1 MATFLDS
8 SVQYER
14 DLRSSHKE
22 WKRSKDS
29 STKWAS
35 GTRDLPGVKKN
46 WNNMTGELLTTSN
59 GHPNQM
65 TKSRPAR
72 KVRDACGCE
81 YPKQPSRNLYKLR
94 HHTGGNNIGY
104 HSINFPKLFARK
116 DIRYD
121 DREDYSSSSSTPSST
136 PSSRL
141 STTKNLFS
149 SVVSTPGS
157 TATAEDNFLY
167 SFDQDSTPG
176 FSRTPLTL
184 ENFVKTDDRKT
195 EKFVEKE
202 YEILDANGEALK
214 GRKAKRRGLRGGA
227 AAAAS
232 GSGKEEDEVEED
244 EGFELV

>member
-1 MATFLDS
+1 MATSLDS

-22 WKRSKDS
+22 WKRTKDS

-35 GTRDLPGVKKN
+35 GARDLPGVKKS
-46 WNNMTGELLTTSN
+46 WSMTGELLSSN
-59 GHPNQM
+59 QHHPNQM
-65 TKSRPAR
+65 IKSRPAR

-81 YPKQPSRNLYKLR
+81 YPKQSSRNMYKLR
-94 HHTGGNNIGY
+94 GGNVGY
-104 HSINFPKLFARK
+104 HSINFPKLFAAK
-116 DIRYD
+116 DIRYGD
-121 DREDYSSSSSTPSST
+121 DHDFSTPPSRSTRSS
-136 PSSRL
+136 PSV

-149 SVVSTPGS
+149 SITSAS
-157 TATAEDNFLY
+157 EDNFLY

-227 AAAAS
+227 S
-232 GSGKEEDEVEED
+232 QQEKGEDEEVVED

>member
-1 MATFLDS
+1 MATSLES

-46 WNNMTGELLTTSN
+46 WMTGELLTSN
-59 GHPNQM
+59 GHPNQLI
-65 TKSRPAR
+65 KSRPAR
-72 KVRDACGCE
+72 KIRGDACGSCE
-81 YPKQPSRNLYKLR
+81 YPKQSSRNLYKLR
-94 HHTGGNNIGY
+94 HHGNNIGY
-104 HSINFPKLFARK
+104 HSINFPKLFAHK

-121 DREDYSSSSSTPSST
+121 DREDYSTTSSSSSSTPSS
-136 PSSRL
+136 SVS
-141 STTKNLFS
+141 KNLFS
-149 SVVSTPGS
+149 SVVSS
-157 TATAEDNFLY
+157 TTSTTAAEDNFLY

-227 AAAAS
+227 AAAAAAAS
-232 GSGKEEDEVEED
+232 QQEEEEVEED

>member
-1 MATFLDS
+1 MATSLDS

-46 WNNMTGELLTTSN
+46 NNWNMTGNELLTTSN
-59 GHPNQM
+59 GHHPNQM
-65 TKSRPAR
+65 TKSRPAKKIR
-72 KVRDACGCE
+72 ADAWSSSGCE
-81 YPKQPSRNLYKLR
+81 YPKQSSRNLYKLR
-94 HHTGGNNIGY
+94 HHTGRSNNIGY
-104 HSINFPKLFARK
+104 HSINFPKLFAHK
-116 DIRYD
+116 DIRYGD
-121 DREDYSSSSSTPSST
+121 DQDYSTPASTTPSAHV
-136 PSSRL
+136 
-141 STTKNLFS
+141 STTKKNLFS
-149 SVVSTPGS
+149 SITS
-157 TATAEDNFLY
+157 TAAEDTFLY
-167 SFDQDSTPG
+167 SFDQDATPG

-227 AAAAS
+227 AAAS
-232 GSGKEEDEVEED
+232 QDKDDEEVVED

>member
-1 MATFLDS
+1 MATSLDS

-35 GTRDLPGVKKN
+35 GTRDLPGVKKD
-46 WNNMTGELLTTSN
+46 WNMAGELLTTSN

-72 KVRDACGCE
+72 RVRDAWSTSGCE
-81 YPKQPSRNLYKLR
+81 YPKQSSRNLYKLR
-94 HHTGGNNIGY
+94 HHTGGGRSNNNIGY
-104 HSINFPKLFARK
+104 HSINFPKLFAHK

-121 DREDYSSSSSTPSST
+121 DREDYSSTTPSST
-136 PSSRL
+136 PSVS
-141 STTKNLFS
+141 KNLFS
-149 SVVSTPGS
+149 SVTTP
-157 TATAEDNFLY
+157 AEDNFLY

-202 YEILDANGEALK
+202 YEILDANGETLK

-227 AAAAS
+227 AAS
-232 GSGKEEDEVEED
+232 GGSGGSGKEEEEVEED

>member
-1 MATFLDS
+1 MATSLDS

-22 WKRSKDS
+22 WKRTKDS

-46 WNNMTGELLTTSN
+46 SWSMTGEMLSN
-59 GHPNQM
+59 NHHPNQM
-65 TKSRPAR
+65 IKSRPAR

-81 YPKQPSRNLYKLR
+81 YPKQSSRNMYKLR
-94 HHTGGNNIGY
+94 GGNVGY
-104 HSINFPKLFARK
+104 HSINFPKLFAHK
-116 DIRYD
+116 DIRYGD
-121 DREDYSSSSSTPSST
+121 DHDYST
-136 PSSRL
+136 PSSRSPTTTRSSPSV
-141 STTKNLFS
+141 STTKNLFASITS
-149 SVVSTPGS
+149 SSGQ
-157 TATAEDNFLY
+157 AEDNFLY

-214 GRKAKRRGLRGGA
+214 GRKAKRRGLRAPGGA
-227 AAAAS
+227 AT
-232 GSGKEEDEVEED
+232 SGKGEEEDEVVED

>member
-1 MATFLDS
+1 MATSLES

-35 GTRDLPGVKKN
+35 GTRELPGVKKN
-46 WNNMTGELLTTSN
+46 WMTGELLGS
-59 GHPNQM
+59 GHPNQLI
-65 TKSRPAR
+65 KSRPAR
-72 KVRDACGCE
+72 KVRDSSCD
-81 YPKQPSRNLYKLR
+81 YPKQSSRNLYKLR
-94 HHTGGNNIGY
+94 HGGGAGRSNNIGY
-104 HSINFPKLFARK
+104 HSINFPKLFAHK

-121 DREDYSSSSSTPSST
+121 DREDYSAAPNPPS
-136 PSSRL
+136 PSL
-141 STTKNLFS
+141 LPKNLFS
-149 SVVSTPGS
+149 SV
-157 TATAEDNFLY
+157 TAAEENFLY

-227 AAAAS
+227 AA
-232 GSGKEEDEVEED
+232 GSSQQEDEDRVEED
-244 EGFELV
+244 DGFELI